1 MPFLRDALLDSATV
15 LAKRGMHEAIS
26 VRHLLVALLERPAI
40 VSRAGIDAPSMPTV
54 SLPPRGSATSVPRVD
69 ERVTELLARCRDLGL
84 AAEVLVEL
92 LAEVDAAKDEVE
104 EPIEDGTRG
113 AVGAL
118 SLSVSAAGPDGSA
131 ASSGLQL
138 SPQRRA
144 EILAE
149 AQADLGRLVGLDQVK
164 RQVSAL
170 IDQHR
175 LNLARQQRDLPVVP
189 LGLHVV
195 LTGNPG
201 TGKTTVARVLAR
213 LYEGLGLLPR
223 GHLVEAHRADLVA
236 GYVGQ
241 TAEKVQRVVNSATG
255 GVLFIDEAYA
265 LAASGGND
273 FGQEAIATLVK
284 MMEDRRDRLAV
295 FVAGYGNEMAVFLD
309 SNPGLQSRF
318 AGTIQF
324 EDYNSE
330 ELLEIFVSLS
340 DEYRIGVGEE
350 LRAALLERFRVAT
363 PEFRSGNARSVRNL
377 FNEMYAQKAT
387 RVYADGLV
395 TDDELAEFAL
405 DDLPASEER
414 QVRRR
419 PGFH

>member
-15 LAKRGMHEAIS
+15 LAKRGMHEVIS
-26 VRHLLVALLERPAI
+26 VRHLLVAMLERSAI

-92 LAEVDAAKDEVE
+92 LAEVNTDKNVDE
-104 EPIEDGTRG
+104 EPIEDSIRG
-113 AVGAL
+113 ADGAP
-118 SLSVSAAGPDGSA
+118 SQQAAAAGPDVSV

-175 LNLARQQRDLPVVP
+175 LNLERQQRDLPVVP

>member
-15 LAKRGMHEAIS
+15 HAKRGMHEVIS
-26 VRHLLVALLERPAI
+26 VRHLLVAMLERSAI

-54 SLPPRGSATSVPRVD
+54 GLPPRGSATSVPRVD

-92 LAEVDAAKDEVE
+92 LAEVDAAKDAVE

-118 SLSVSAAGPDGSA
+118 SLSLSAAGPDASA

-175 LNLARQQRDLPVVP
+175 LNLERQQRDLPVVP

-284 MMEDRRDRLAV
+284 MMEDRRERLAV
-295 FVAGYGNEMAVFLD
+295 FVAGYENEMAMFLN

-318 AGTIQF
+318 AETIRF
-324 EDYNSE
+324 SDYSPE
-330 ELLEIFVSLS
+330 ELLEIFVSLA

-350 LRAALLERFRVAT
+350 LREALLERFRAAT

-387 RVYADGLV
+387 RVYADGVV
-395 TDDELAEFAL
+395 TDDELAEFSL
-405 DDLPASEER
+405 EDLPAPEER
-414 QVRRR
+414 PVRRR

>member
-15 LAKRGMHEAIS
+15 LAKKGMHEAIG
-26 VRHLLVALLERPAI
+26 VRHLLVAMLERPAI
-40 VSRAGIDAPSMPTV
+40 VSRAGMNASSVPAV
-54 SLPPRGSATSVPRVD
+54 GLPPRGSSTSIPRAD
-69 ERVTELLARCRDLGL
+69 ERVTELLVRCRDLGS

-92 LAEVDAAKDEVE
+92 LAEVDTGKDVVE
-104 EPIEDGTRG
+104 NPIEDSIRG
-113 AVGAL
+113 ADGAP
-118 SLSVSAAGPDGSA
+118 SQQAVAAGPDVSA
-131 ASSGLQL
+131 ASSGSQL
-138 SPQRRA
+138 SPQPRE
-144 EILAE
+144 EILEE
-149 AQADLGRLVGLDQVK
+149 ARRELDRLVGLGQVK
-164 RQVSAL
+164 QQVNAL

-175 LNLARQQRDLPVVP
+175 LNMERQRRGLPVVQ
-189 LGLHVV
+189 LGLNVV

-201 TGKTTVARVLAR
+201 TGKTTIARVLAR
-213 LYEGLGLLPR
+213 LYEGLGLLPK

-241 TAEKVQRVVNSATG
+241 TAEKVQRVVNSAAG

-265 LAASGGND
+265 LATPGGND

-318 AGTIQF
+318 AGTIRF
-324 EDYNSE
+324 EDYSPE
-330 ELLEIFVSLS
+330 ELLEIFISLS

-377 FNEMYAQKAT
+377 FNVMYAQKAT